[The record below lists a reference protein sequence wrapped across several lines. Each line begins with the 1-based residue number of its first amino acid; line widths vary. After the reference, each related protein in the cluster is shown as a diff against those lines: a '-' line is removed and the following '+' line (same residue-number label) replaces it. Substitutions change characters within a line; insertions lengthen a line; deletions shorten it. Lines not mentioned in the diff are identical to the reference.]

1 MRYLV
6 SLWMCVFLAMPAAA
20 DPAATQA
27 INDLR
32 AGVRKSSLGYSPILE
47 RAAQA
52 HADDM
57 AKRGFFAHEG
67 SSGSQVS
74 DRVSAQGYKWCF
86 VAENI
91 AKGQQDLAQVMQ
103 GWTKS
108 KGQYKNM
115 VHKSAHEFG
124 LARAKGNIWVMVL
137 AKPC

>member
-1 MRYLV
+1 MKYLIH
-6 SLWMCVFLAMPAAA
+6 LAICVVLAAPAVA

-27 INDLR
+27 INGLR
-32 AGVRKSSLGYSPILE
+32 ASKGKPALTYSATLE

-57 AKRGFFAHEG
+57 ARRGFFAHEG
-67 SSGSQVS
+67 SNGSQVS
-74 DRVSAQGYKWCF
+74 DRVTAQRYKWCF

-91 AKGQQDLAQVMQ
+91 AKGQRDLAQVMQ

-108 KGQYKNM
+108 KGHYKNM

-124 LARAKGNIWVMVL
+124 LARGEGNIWVMVL